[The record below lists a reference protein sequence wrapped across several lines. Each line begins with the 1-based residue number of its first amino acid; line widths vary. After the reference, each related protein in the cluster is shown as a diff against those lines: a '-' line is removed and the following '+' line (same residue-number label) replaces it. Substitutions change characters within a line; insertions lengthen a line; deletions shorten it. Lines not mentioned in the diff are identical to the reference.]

1 MSHIKMKGRGAPRNT
16 VFGVIGDSMNEA
28 SYNRSLGGLVKDTK
42 VGASKSGTIMKSL
55 DRPSKT
61 KIPGAHYAQVPYP
74 GRFMAVVGKAL

>member
-1 MSHIKMKGRGAPRNT
+1 MGHINMRGKGAPRNT
-16 VFGVIGDSMNEA
+16 VFGVIGQTMNEA

-42 VGASKSGTIMKSL
+42 IGATKSGNIMKSL

-61 KIPGAHYAQVPYP
+61 KIPGAHYGQVVYP